1 MAEKITRIGL
11 VANPEKASA
20 RLVVRRVARQ
30 VANQK
35 RVPLTDLATARLA
48 DLNIESFPDIASVAK
63 ESDLLLVFGGDGTM
77 LGAARAV
84 AGLPT
89 PILGVNIG
97 GLGFLTAV
105 QSARISQAIPR
116 IWKGDFT
123 LEERCLI
130 QATGEAGPD
139 RISLV
144 ALNDFVISRGATSRL
159 IELEVRIDGEIL
171 TTYRCDGL
179 IVSSPTGSTAY
190 SLAAGGAIVSPAA
203 DVLTLTPI
211 CPHTLSNRSVIVPL
225 DATVDVRVIS
235 PKPEVFLTADGQVQ
249 IPLFTGNLVK
259 IRRSERTIRLVRL
272 PGSSFF
278 NTLRQKLNWSGSNI
292 TSHGTA

>member
-1 MAEKITRIGL
+1 MADKITRIGL
-11 VANPEKASA
+11 VANPEKVAA
-20 RLVVRRVARQ
+20 RLLVRRVARQ
-30 VANQK
+30 LANLK
-35 RVPLTDLATARLA
+35 RVPLTDVATARLA
-48 DLNIESFPDIASVAK
+48 DLTIESFPDIATVAK
-63 ESDLLLVFGGDGTM
+63 NSDLLVVFGGDGTM

-84 AGLPT
+84 AGLRT
-89 PILGVNIG
+89 PILGVNVG

-105 QSARISQAIPR
+105 QSKKISQALQKLWQGEFSI
-116 IWKGDFT
+116 
-123 LEERCLI
+123 EERSLI
-130 QATGEAGPD
+130 EASGDAGAD
-139 RISLV
+139 RVHLA

-203 DVLTLTPI
+203 DVLTITPI
-211 CPHTLSNRSVIVPL
+211 CPHTLSNRSVIVRL
-225 DATVDVRVIS
+225 DSKVGVRVIS

-249 IPLFTGNLVK
+249 IPLFMGNVVS
-259 IRRSERTIRLVRL
+259 IARSERTVRLVRL

-278 NTLRQKLNWSGSNI
+278 TTLRQKLNWSGSNV
-292 TSHGTA
+292 SYGAA